1 MDYCRRCKNRQAY
14 ILNSLKSSNY
24 QKLLQIDISLVK
36 LADLF
41 IPQLKFIFTF
51 SSVWFLTPLLL
62 LSYSSNSQA
71 LTAHTSGV
79 IQGSAPYLTF
89 DEGRTKAIT
98 TDELL
103 AITLSD
109 GSKITPRINS
119 SSSTKPIELP
129 IDGQSFADINMLVPA
144 STNSVSINSLVT
156 RYHYWGDD
164 DGDGEGSGGVKIT
177 GSITLRITDSDG
189 QAVNRNDVLDICKS
203 PYKVELSS
211 TDGNISTY
219 YGIPN
224 TNSFKGRKVA
234 YYIKPKASPTVCFV
248 RPNLFW
254 GDRLSAGPAD
264 IWNDKKGFLVQSS
277 HPDSYSQ
284 NFPTTGADNLYF
296 DFIIGGVD
304 VGQLTWK
311 AVTLGGITATVTNV
325 VASDGWIPNADRRKV
340 VARVKLTG
348 PAASS
353 NQKQSDTPS
362 IISRPSLPQTFELVG
377 KDSRGNVLKYGFQL
391 KKWFVS
397 RNKKDIVSNQESW
410 CNSIGYRLP
419 QTSDLT
425 NEGES
430 GRGAKPSSSYKH
442 YQRRIGAGFL
452 TEWGPLY
459 NYTDVGFGSSFWSS
473 DRKKDLHDNII
484 YWHEIS
490 PTGRSVWKSS
500 VDSTAAVCVFNAL

>member
-1 MDYCRRCKNRQAY
+1 M
-14 ILNSLKSSNY
+14 
-24 QKLLQIDISLVK
+24 
-36 LADLF
+36 
-41 IPQLKFIFTF
+41 
-51 SSVWFLTPLLL
+51 TPLLL

-98 TDELL
+98 TNELL

-109 GSKITPRINS
+109 GSKITPEINS
-119 SSSTKPIELP
+119 SSFIKPIELP
-129 IDGQSFADINMLVPA
+129 VEGQSFADIDMMVQA
-144 STNSVSINSLVT
+144 ATNSVSIDSLVK
-156 RYHYWGDD
+156 RYHYWKDD
-164 DGDGEGSGGVKIT
+164 DGDGEGGNGVEIK
-177 GSITLRITDSDG
+177 GSITLRIIDRDG
-189 QAVNRNDVLDICKS
+189 QAVNRSDVLDICKS

-211 TDGNISTY
+211 TDGSISTN

-224 TNSFKGRKVA
+224 TSTFKGRTVV
-234 YYIKPKASPTVCFV
+234 YYIKPKAAPIICFV
-248 RPNLFW
+248 RPNLYW
-254 GDRLSAGPAD
+254 GNALQAGPAD
-264 IWNDKKGFLVQSS
+264 IWNNKKGFLVQSTY
-277 HPDSYSQ
+277 PNSYNQ

-304 VGQLTWK
+304 AGQLTWEP
-311 AVTLGGITATVTNV
+311 VTLEGITATVTNL

-348 PAASS
+348 PAASIS
-353 NQKQSDTPS
+353 QKQSDSPS
-362 IISRPSLPQTFELVG
+362 IISKPSLPQTFELVG

-391 KKWFVS
+391 RKWFVS
-397 RNKKDIVSNQESW
+397 RNKKDIASNQESW
-410 CNSIGYRLP
+410 CNSIGYRLS

-452 TEWGPLY
+452 TEWGPLH
-459 NYTDVGFGSSFWSS
+459 NYIDGGFGSSFWSS

-490 PTGRSVWKSS
+490 PTGRSIWKGGT
-500 VDSTAAVCVFNAL
+500 VSTAAVCVFSAL

>member
-1 MDYCRRCKNRQAY
+1 M
-14 ILNSLKSSNY
+14 
-24 QKLLQIDISLVK
+24 
-36 LADLF
+36 
-41 IPQLKFIFTF
+41 
-51 SSVWFLTPLLL
+51 TPLLL

-98 TDELL
+98 ADELL

-224 TNSFKGRKVA
+224 TSSFKGRKVA

-254 GDRLSAGPAD
+254 GGQ
-264 IWNDKKGFLVQSS
+264 IKCWSS
-277 HPDSYSQ
+277 RHMERQ
-284 NFPTTGADNLYF
+284 KRIF
-296 DFIIGGVD
+296 
-304 VGQLTWK
+304 
-311 AVTLGGITATVTNV
+311 
-325 VASDGWIPNADRRKV
+325 
-340 VARVKLTG
+340 
-348 PAASS
+348 SS
-353 NQKQSDTPS
+353 
-362 IISRPSLPQTFELVG
+362 I
-377 KDSRGNVLKYGFQL
+377 
-391 KKWFVS
+391 
-397 RNKKDIVSNQESW
+397 
-410 CNSIGYRLP
+410 
-419 QTSDLT
+419 
-425 NEGES
+425 
-430 GRGAKPSSSYKH
+430 KPSRLIQSK
-442 YQRRIGAGFL
+442 F
-452 TEWGPLY
+452 PD
-459 NYTDVGFGSSFWSS
+459 NGS
-473 DRKKDLHDNII
+473 
-484 YWHEIS
+484 
-490 PTGRSVWKSS
+490 
-500 VDSTAAVCVFNAL
+500 